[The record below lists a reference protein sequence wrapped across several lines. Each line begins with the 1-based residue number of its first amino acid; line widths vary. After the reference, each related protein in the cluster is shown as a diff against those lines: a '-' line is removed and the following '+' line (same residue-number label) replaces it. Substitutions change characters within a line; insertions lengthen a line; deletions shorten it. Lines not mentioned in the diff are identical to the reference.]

1 VSRENVE
8 TVRLLVE
15 RWNVG
20 GRVFDDLADIF
31 DPAFEL
37 DGPLASVAGEPYQG
51 HTGIEKWT
59 RDIDEQFS
67 EWHIAQEEVREVG
80 NQVISLGAIR
90 ALGRASGIV
99 VEFRSGAV
107 VTFGADGR
115 ITRIRLYADPDEA
128 LKAVGLEE

>member
-1 VSRENVE
+1 VSEENVE

-15 RWNVG
+15 RRNAG
-20 GRVFDDLADIF
+20 RRVFDDLADIF
-31 DPAFEL
+31 DPAVEV
-37 DGPLASVAGEPYQG
+37 DGPVASVAGAPYQG

-67 EWHIAQEEVREVG
+67 EWHIAQEAVWDVG

-90 ALGRASGIV
+90 ARGRASGIV